1 MRDSRQNKGNMTV
14 KILIAV
20 IVILVLV
27 CAFFFLIR
35 PGINKFV
42 SNKQIEGVNFAYGDV
57 ITQVQEQGYF
67 ALPLGQNEAG
77 EDQTLVL
84 VPYVPPQ
91 EQTPTQ

>member
-1 MRDSRQNKGNMTV
+1 MV
-14 KILIAV
+14 KDKKARVMAILVGV

-27 CAFFFLIR
+27 LLYFFVVR
-35 PGINKFV
+35 PSMDNFV
-42 SNKQIEGVNFAYGDV
+42 LNKQIEGVNFAYADV
-57 ITQVQEQGYF
+57 VNQIQSQGYF

-91 EQTPTQ
+91 APTTPAQ